1 MLASL
6 FDASVW
12 AGLAA
17 AVVAAVASVLFL
29 RTRNFLYDSLALA
42 ATEIGLL
49 LLAAGILSGVA
60 ANRVAGRLWW
70 TWDARL
76 TAALV
81 CWLLYAPY
89 LMLRNAIEEPSRRA
103 ASAAVLS
110 VFAIFDAPLIGV
122 SVYWWLA
129 RRGAAA
135 PIAAGWMILPMALLG
150 AALAWSRLRK
160 EQRRRAAD
168 AERRT
173 AQEM

>member
-12 AGLAA
+12 AALLA
-17 AVVAAVASVLFL
+17 AVVAAAASVRFL
-29 RTRNFLYDSLALA
+29 RTRDFFYDSLALA

-49 LLAAGILSGVA
+49 MLAAGIVAGVA
-60 ANRVAGRLWW
+60 ASRLAGHLWW

-76 TAALV
+76 TAALI

-103 ASAAVLS
+103 SSAAVVS
-110 VFAIFDAPLIGV
+110 IFAICDVPLIGV
-122 SVYWWLA
+122 AVYWWLA
-129 RRGAAA
+129 RRAAA
-135 PIAAGWMILPMALLG
+135 GPIAAGWMILPTALVG
-150 AALAWSRLRK
+150 AALAWIRLRQ

-173 AQEM
+173 AQEL